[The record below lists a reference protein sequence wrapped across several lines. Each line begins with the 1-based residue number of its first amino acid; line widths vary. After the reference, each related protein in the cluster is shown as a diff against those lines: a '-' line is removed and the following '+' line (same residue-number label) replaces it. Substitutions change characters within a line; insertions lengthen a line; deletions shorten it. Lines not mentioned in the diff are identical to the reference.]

1 MLKAL
6 ALFIAV
12 LFAVRLVIAQM
23 PPPVIN
29 LDAGPHTITAEIHCD
44 GDRVTTIDIFVDG
57 KYLLTTTSGPLP
69 PGGLRIT
76 R

>member
-6 ALFIAV
+6 AIAIAV

-23 PPPVIN
+23 PPPVIE
-29 LDAGPHTITAEIHCD
+29 LDAGPHTITAEVHCD
-44 GDRVTTIDIFVDG
+44 GDRVTTIDIYVDG
-57 KYLLTTTSGPLP
+57 KYVLTTTSGPAP
-69 PGGLRIT
+69 PGGLRV